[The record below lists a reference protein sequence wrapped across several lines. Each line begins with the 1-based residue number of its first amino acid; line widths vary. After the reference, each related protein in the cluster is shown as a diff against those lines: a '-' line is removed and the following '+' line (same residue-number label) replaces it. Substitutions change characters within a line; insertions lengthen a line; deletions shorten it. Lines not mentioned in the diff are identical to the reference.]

1 MRMTDVLTILGNSVC
16 HRQQPAHRKGWMGLL
31 ERQELA
37 VPPHFDVTVTS
48 FEMAEINLLVTE
60 KSRCTKCK
68 QCFHAQVDI

>member
-1 MRMTDVLTILGNSVC
+1 
-16 HRQQPAHRKGWMGLL
+16 MGLL